1 VSKLSRRQAR
11 AELKGLTRDAVLD
24 AVRAELREYF
34 GAADA
39 FDEAMAERLGIG
51 RTDLRCVDI
60 IQRRGTMSAGALAQA
75 SGLSTGAVT
84 FLLDR
89 LERHHLVRR
98 RPDPTDRRRVMVE
111 LVPAAARRAFKL
123 HEPMIT
129 EMRAL
134 IARYGTEELALVRDF
149 LHDARQAYED
159 ALPHHAQSPESKTDT

>member
-1 VSKLSRRQAR
+1 
-11 AELKGLTRDAVLD
+11 
-24 AVRAELREYF
+24 VRAELREYL

-51 RTDLRCVDI
+51 RTDMRCVDI

-134 IARYGTEELALVRDF
+134 IARYGTEELALVREF
-149 LHDARQAYED
+149 LHDARQAYEE
-159 ALPHHAQSPESKTDT
+159 ALPQHAQHREPETDT